1 MRHALLNLAIAA
13 GLIVA
18 APFASSATE
27 NEMHVW
33 DRPDHDLKDAFGGL
47 GTGNTPDG
55 DENVWI
61 KGTFD
66 TATESKDIAGDTG
79 SGLQLPPVKE

>member
-1 MRHALLNLAIAA
+1 MRHALLHLAIAA

-18 APFASSATE
+18 APFAASATE
-27 NEMHVW
+27 NETHVW
-33 DRPDHDLKDAFGGL
+33 DRPDHDLTKAFGGP
-47 GTGNTPDG
+47 GTDG
-55 DENVWI
+55 AAESDENVWI